1 MTSSIRT
8 TLSAATALGLVSF
21 IASST
26 LFSGLFATP
35 TLVAFSLLAVYGLL
49 EIAILSYATP
59 HALTNRRVAVAV
71 AMTPVPAVRRVPAV
85 IEYPVLRRPA
95 NACRALAA

>member
-1 MTSSIRT
+1 MTTSIRHT
-8 TLSAATALGLVSF
+8 TSAATALGLVSF
-21 IASST
+21 TASSA

-59 HALTNRRVAVAV
+59 HERALR
-71 AMTPVPAVRRVPAV
+71 PASAAIARIPTVRRVPAV
-85 IEYPVLRRPA
+85 IEYPVFRRPA
-95 NACRALAA
+95 VRACAA